1 MKTEGFDDFQSWSD
15 SDQPL
20 LEPDFFSAMRLTNR
34 VVFPVVAVALL
45 ILGIVLYVP
54 FFVHLFR
61 FSALHSLDL
70 FLCIFAGI
78 GSVLWFE
85 VVKWFTASRLSR
97 KRM

>member
-1 MKTEGFDDFQSWSD
+1 M
-15 SDQPL
+15 PL
-20 LEPDFFSAMRLTNR
+20 SNG
-34 VVFPVVAVALL
+34 VVFPVVAGALL
-45 ILGIVLYVP
+45 FLGIVLYVP

-85 VVKWFTASRLSR
+85 AVKWFAASRLSR
-97 KRM
+97 KQM